1 MMATKNAISFNGNE
15 LLIKKKIVVA
25 ERFMKRQM
33 ESKAHQTNLACT
45 LGNSSPK
52 GLLSLKT
59 IHGQVSSH
67 VYNRKDVLQ
76 QIGKGKG
83 VVTTP
88 HSNS

>member
-1 MMATKNAISFNGNE
+1 
-15 LLIKKKIVVA
+15 
-25 ERFMKRQM
+25 MKRQM

-59 IHGQVSSH
+59 IHGQVSSR

-76 QIGKGKG
+76 QIEKG
-83 VVTTP
+83 
-88 HSNS
+88 